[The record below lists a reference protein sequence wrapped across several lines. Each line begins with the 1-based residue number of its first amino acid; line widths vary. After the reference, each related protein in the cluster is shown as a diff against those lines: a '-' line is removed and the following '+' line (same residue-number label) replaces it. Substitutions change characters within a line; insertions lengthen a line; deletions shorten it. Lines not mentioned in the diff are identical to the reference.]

1 MKVGEDTYNGKASK
15 GTVIS
20 LLGAFEGLAAIS
32 HILLQDTV
40 DGVNYIL
47 LENGLTK
54 YSPSQDVNALH
65 SDYI

>member
-1 MKVGEDTYNGKASK
+1 MGRPARELS
-15 GTVIS
+15 S
-20 LLGAFEGLAAIS
+20 HSFGALEGLAAIS